1 MFKSSGTLTSIIVQ
15 DSVFLSHIIMSGQ
28 LCGIF
33 FLGSDTGLSLEISK
47 SLNTVIGLGSL
58 NIFCVV
64 FSFSFIMFS
73 NMIFA
78 VALWRI
84 FK

>member
-15 DSVFLSHIIMSGQ
+15 DSVFLSHIIMSGR
-28 LCGIF
+28 LCGM
-33 FLGSDTGLSLEISK
+33 FLGSDTGLSHQISK
-47 SLNTVIGLGSL
+47 SLTTVIGSGSL

-78 VALWRI
+78 MELRRI